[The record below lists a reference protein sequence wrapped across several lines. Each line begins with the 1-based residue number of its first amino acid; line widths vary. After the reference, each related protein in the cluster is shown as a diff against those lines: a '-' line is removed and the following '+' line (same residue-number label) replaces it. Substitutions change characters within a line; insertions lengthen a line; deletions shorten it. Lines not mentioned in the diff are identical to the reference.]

1 MITETTNKRKM
12 IDKKT
17 TKEYIAPSIQVIE
30 LLQTEILAG
39 SDPYIPIP
47 PDDDPEM
54 EMEDDDD
61 AG

>member
-1 MITETTNKRKM
+1 MKIK
-12 IDKKT
+12 
-17 TKEYIAPSIQVIE
+17 KEYNAPSIQIE
-30 LLQTEILAG
+30 ELVETEILAG

-54 EMEDDDD
+54 EDDDD

>member
-12 IDKKT
+12 IDMKT

-39 SDPYIPIP
+39 SDFPT
-47 PDDDPEM
+47 DDVHEM
-54 EMEDDDD
+54 DDDD
-61 AG
+61 VAG

>member
-1 MITETTNKRKM
+1 M
-12 IDKKT
+12 KT

-39 SDPYIPIP
+39 SDPYIPTHN
-47 PDDDPEM
+47 DPE
-54 EMEDDDD
+54 EMGEGEY

>member
-1 MITETTNKRKM
+1 MITETTNERKM
-12 IDKKT
+12 IDMKT

-39 SDPYIPIP
+39 SDPYIPT
-47 PDDDPEM
+47 DDPE
-54 EMEDDDD
+54 EMGEGEY

>member
-12 IDKKT
+12 IDMKT

-39 SDPYIPIP
+39 SGPYIPTH
-47 PDDDPEM
+47 PDDVPEV
-54 EMEDDDD
+54 DDDD
-61 AG
+61 VAG